1 MRWSSW
7 SPKMV
12 MSWIDRDPRVAVV
25 FAVPLTI
32 LLLAA
37 VAAHPLVFVPLL
49 VLGGV
54 ALIVTDL
61 YEGQKRHLVGGPA
74 RAHAAGLGMEP
85 DPRARAEAAEAE
97 ARAAEARATQAR
109 ARAEDA
115 EARAAEARARAIQLR
130 G

>member
-1 MRWSSW
+1 
-7 SPKMV
+7 

-49 VLGGV
+49 VLGAL
-54 ALIVTDL
+54 ALIAIDL
-61 YEGQKRHLVGGPA
+61 YEGQKRHFVGGP
-74 RAHAAGLGMEP
+74 AGLGMEP

-97 ARAAEARATQAR
+97 ARAAEVRATQAR
-109 ARAEDA
+109 ARAEAA

-130 G
+130 A

>member
-1 MRWSSW
+1 MRSSSW
-7 SPKMV
+7 SPRMV

-49 VLGGV
+49 VLGAV
-54 ALIVTDL
+54 ALILTDL
-61 YEGQKRHLVGGPA
+61 YEGQKRSAVGGPA
-74 RAHAAGLGMEP
+74 ARLGLEP

-109 ARAEDA
+109 ARAEAA

-130 G
+130 A